1 MIDLE
6 KLSQAAKIFAEQYG
20 KNEGVFGLSPTG
32 IHLSTSSL
40 FEEAE
45 KNQVTVILDQQYDGL
60 ICGHRVIEHHFCL
73 HGIQFYSIET
83 EEENNERNK

>member
-6 KLSQAAKIFAEQYG
+6 KLSKAVKIFAEQYR
-20 KNEGVFGLSPTG
+20 EDGVLGLSSTG
-32 IHLSTSSL
+32 IQLTTSSL

-45 KNQVTVILDQQYDGL
+45 KNQVNVVLEKQFDGL
-60 ICGHRVIEHHFCL
+60 VNGHKVINHHFCL
-73 HGIQFYSIET
+73 HGIQFYSQET